1 MKKKTK
7 LFIAIFGGL
16 TLLSFTIPKV
26 AEAFNLSSNDK
37 LVNSPYSNNTKQN
50 LTIKIALQDFSS
62 LEAFNNNF
70 LEYDSSGNT
79 TLMSDDTFLI
89 PDTLADY
96 NDTEKQHGWNIFPSE
111 KDAEDISVYDEST
124 GHTSYQSKSDGA
136 TMKEIRKAL
145 SARDASK

>member
-7 LFIAIFGGL
+7 LFIAFFGGL
-16 TLLSFTIPKV
+16 TLLSFTVPKV

-37 LVNSPYSNNTKQN
+37 LVNSTYSNNIKQN
-50 LTIKIALQDFSS
+50 LAIKIALQDFSS
-62 LEAFNNNF
+62 LEDFNKNF
-70 LEYDSSGNT
+70 LDYDSSGNT

-96 NDTEKQHGWNIFPSE
+96 NDTEKQHGWNSFPSE

-136 TMKEIRKAL
+136 TIKEIRKAL
-145 SARDASK
+145 SDRDASK